1 MLRLRLKKLKH
12 RKYVIEEL
20 VTTEEQYCKSLS
32 LILTEVKVPALEKKL
47 LNKEESNQIFSVLD
61 EIQNFHKF
69 FSEKLR
75 KSFENFNSR
84 QSKFGDIILKVLPVF
99 KMYFLYCD
107 NFKNANNRLEHM
119 RKENH
124 PFITFIKPLEYNPS
138 LQNLDLIS
146 QLVKPVQ
153 RLPKYVLLFKDLKKN
168 TDEKHPDY
176 QDIVKCLEEFAKINQ
191 LNNEKVTD
199 HLKTRKILELDKKFG
214 TIGKGIVK
222 EARVFLEEEPLNILH
237 DDMPRPVICYFLSD
251 LILIVDESQNQLLKY
266 IELDKNTKVK
276 VLPDTKYF
284 KWLFSVTSKESVT
297 FLSDSLENKN
307 KLVQFLTNT
316 LNDIKDKAMNRDK
329 AKETSFYSIGEFTK
343 IQNKSFNFNLT
354 VIGTMKR
361 GIQHFRPVT
370 MYIVQMQYGNILNK
384 MYLRFSEMAK
394 LNEMITKQFPDIKIE
409 NLPKKHWWRAQKTKI
424 IESRKLLIENFLNS
438 IFFHQE
444 LNQNLKILAFVG
456 LAEKNISVFSEEFI
470 EKNLE
475 KNKRIC
481 IDLLEKEKFLG
492 KSSIFSYL
500 LHNTEYSSLTK
511 GSFLFLSELQ
521 GSEESQNITI
531 KLCNDEIVTIEI
543 NKYTKSIE
551 ACFEIARKLG
561 LKSHL
566 DFKLFL
572 SNDEDE
578 RIIENE
584 EFLCQVLDSDP
595 HKINKDFLKEIM
607 EKERKKTIADKIKEG
622 IYEQI
627 NKVKK
632 NWDDMCFCKY
642 ELIYKKSMFFA
653 NEIEKKDLKKDQ
665 IRLNL
670 VAAQLLKEALHSK
683 YRLSFE
689 EYSMI
694 AAVNCYIKTGN
705 FEENYQ
711 KDEGFLEKFRE
722 FIPSLVIYLKTKG
735 FWIDKVAF
743 YWRKFTE
750 EINEIHQLNHNYNDS
765 KRNSRKK
772 IENLRNIAEFTCFN
786 FFKNFENFG
795 SKFFWVT
802 LKKNPERIKRKIDN
816 FLWIALS
823 YKAIILLSAEEKEEI
838 LKIENEKISSIC
850 NFPNSFSFVYEEEE
864 FSFYSN
870 ESYEICCL
878 IQEYLKVAVE
888 GKNELQRLKKI

>member
-32 LILTEVKVPALEKKL
+32 IILSEVKVPALEKKL
-47 LNKEESNQIFSVLD
+47 ISKEESNQIFSVLD

-84 QSKFGDIILKVLPVF
+84 QSKLGDIILKVLPVF

-107 NFKNANNRLEHM
+107 NFKNANKRLEHM

-124 PFITFIKPLEYNPS
+124 PFIAFIKPLEYNPP

-176 QDIVKCLEEFAKINQ
+176 KDIAKCLEEFQKINQ
-191 LNNEKVTD
+191 TNNEKVTD
-199 HLKTRKILELDKKFG
+199 HLKTRKIHELDKKFG

-222 EARVFLEEEPLNILH
+222 EARVFIEEEPLNILH
-237 DDMPRPVICYFLSD
+237 EEMPRPVICYFLSD

-266 IELDKNTKVK
+266 VELDKNTMLK

-297 FLSDSLENKN
+297 FLSDSLENKK
-307 KLVQFLTNT
+307 KLVCFLTNI
-316 LNDIKDKAMNRDK
+316 LNDIKDNAANRDK
-329 AKETSFYSIGEFTK
+329 ARESSFDDLTK
-343 IQNKSFNFNLT
+343 IPKSFNFNLT
-354 VIGTMKR
+354 VIGSMKR

-370 MYIVQMQYGNILNK
+370 MYIVQIQYGNMLNR

-394 LNEMITKQFPDIKIE
+394 LNKMITTQFPNVKIE

-456 LAEKNISVFSEEFI
+456 LAEKNISVFSVEFV

-475 KNKRIC
+475 KNKITS

-500 LHNTEYSSLTK
+500 LHNSEYSSLAK
-511 GSFLFLSELQ
+511 GVFLFLSELQ
-521 GSEESQNITI
+521 GSESEDSQNITI
-531 KLCNDEIVTIEI
+531 KLCNDEDVTITI
-543 NKYTKSIE
+543 NKYTKSVE
-551 ACFEIARKLG
+551 ACFEIAKKLN

-578 RIIENE
+578 RVIENE

-595 HKINKDFLKEIM
+595 HKINKNFLRELM
-607 EKERKKTIADKIKEG
+607 EKERKKTVSEKIKEG
-622 IYEQI
+622 IYGQI
-627 NKVKK
+627 NKIKK

-642 ELIYKKSMFFA
+642 ELIFKKSMFFA
-653 NEIEKKDLKKDQ
+653 NENEKKDLKKDP

-683 YRLSFE
+683 YRLSLE

-694 AAVNCYIKTGN
+694 AAMNCYIKSGN
-705 FEENYQ
+705 LEKKIE
-711 KDEGFLEKFRE
+711 KDEGFFEKFRE
-722 FIPSLVIYLKTKG
+722 FIPSLVIYMKTKE
-735 FWIDKVAF
+735 FWLEKVSF

-750 EINEIHQLNHNYNDS
+750 EINEIHKLNHKYNDS

-795 SKFFWVT
+795 AKFFWVT
-802 LKKNPERIKRKIDN
+802 LKKNPEKINKKINN
-816 FLWIALS
+816 FLWIAIS
-823 YKAIILLSAEEKEEI
+823 YKKIVLLSAEEKEEI
-838 LKIENEKISSIC
+838 FKIENEKINTVCS
-850 NFPNSFSFVYEEEE
+850 FPNSFSFVFEEEE
-864 FSFYSN
+864 FAFYSN

-878 IQEYLKVAVE
+878 ILEYLKVAME
-888 GKNELQRLKKI
+888 GKSELQRSKKN